1 MGDEKGPVN
10 GMADVEK
17 DNIGAEPSVAG
28 GVKPWLE
35 YEEEW
40 KAETEK
46 AKKYMVETHRP
57 KLRDFWSKVVDL
69 YIETTPDIIGY
80 LEKKFGPL
88 GHINYGPPAF
98 SLRIFHPGS
107 RVVSITYS
115 DDVQLYFQHGTFVF
129 FTKALVLE
137 YIDVASQ
144 SGKILIL
151 DYWDVYFSLGEP

>member
-46 AKKYMVETHRP
+46 AKKIHGGDASTETERFLEQGGRFIHRDYARHNWLP
-57 KLRDFWSKVVDL
+57 GEE
-69 YIETTPDIIGY
+69 I
-80 LEKKFGPL
+80 GPL

-98 SLRIFHPGS
+98 SLRIFHP
-107 RVVSITYS
+107 
-115 DDVQLYFQHGTFVF
+115 
-129 FTKALVLE
+129 
-137 YIDVASQ
+137 
-144 SGKILIL
+144 
-151 DYWDVYFSLGEP
+151 